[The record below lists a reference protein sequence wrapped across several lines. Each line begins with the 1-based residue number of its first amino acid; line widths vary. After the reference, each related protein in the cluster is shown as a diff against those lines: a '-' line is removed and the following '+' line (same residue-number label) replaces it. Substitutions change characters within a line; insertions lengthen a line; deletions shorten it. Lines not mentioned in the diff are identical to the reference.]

1 MISKDKQGK
10 DLLMKY
16 PIEVL
21 TTETINEIVSSSNRR
36 S

>member
-1 MISKDKQGK
+1 MISTDKQGK
-10 DLLMKY
+10 NLLIKY

-21 TTETINEIVSSSNRR
+21 TTETINEIVSSSNRK